1 MDRIALKTTEDVDLI
16 LWLVEPST
24 FIGAGEREII
34 SQLRDSGKP
43 VILVINKTDTVIEI
57 GPGLGFL
64 TESLAEKAGQ
74 VYAFEIDDDLV
85 KILSEKFSKVENLK
99 IIHTDFMD
107 YDLSEIVEKEK
118 NIKVL
123 FYQE

>member
-1 MDRIALKTTEDVDLI
+1 MKI
-16 LWLVEPST
+16 LNNT
-24 FIGAGEREII
+24 GEKNYRTKKKYGQNFLEN
-34 SQLRDSGKP
+34 K
-43 VILVINKTDTVIEI
+43 VILEEIFSYADINKTDTVIEI

-107 YDLSEIVEKEK
+107 YDLSEIAE
-118 NIKVL
+118 
-123 FYQE
+123 